1 MSEQSK
7 MKLNEDSNPWLKK
20 TNLTSDIAKLANN
33 SGTETPNK
41 KRKNKK

>member
-7 MKLNEDSNPWLKK
+7 MKRDEDSNPWLKK
-20 TNLTSDIAKLANN
+20 SNLMDLAKIANN

-41 KRKNKK
+41 K